1 MKEMYVYAVQEMTPE
16 ANEFV
21 TFAILSSIV
30 RAEKVKAE
38 YEREYPQNE
47 YQIACFTV
55 DDKFFTGGLDD

>member
-47 YQIACFTV
+47 YKIECFPV
-55 DDKFFTGGLDD
+55 DDKFYTKED